1 MEALELFKIRER
13 MCKQGCKK
21 CPVSYT
27 NNGFQIDC
35 LVFMFTYPEKFE
47 QLVEHWAVEHP
58 LNSRKSVLKELFPNV
73 EEKRFDVP
81 NICPRIMEGKTA
93 SEYKCATRLCRDCV
107 KNYWEGEYVK

>member
-27 NNGFQIDC
+27 NNGFQLDC

-47 QLVEHWAVEHP
+47 QLVENCAAENP
-58 LNSRKSVLKELFPNV
+58 IKSRKGVLKEVFPNV
-73 EEKRFDVP
+73 EERNGVP
-81 NICPRIMEGKTA
+81 NVCPRVIEGKT
-93 SEYKCATRLCRDCV
+93 SRDYNCV
-107 KNYWEGEYVK
+107 RKTCWDCIKEYWEGEYVK

>member
-13 MCKQGCKK
+13 MCKQGCKN

-47 QLVEHWAVEHP
+47 QLVERWAVEHP
-58 LNSRKSVLKELFPNV
+58 FKSRTDKLKELFPNTQT
-73 EEKRFDVP
+73 FDDIP
-81 NICPRIMEGKTA
+81 IICPAIIEGAPNEGFGCDIKTCG
-93 SEYKCATRLCRDCV
+93 ECRRE
-107 KNYWEGEYVK
+107 YWEGEYV